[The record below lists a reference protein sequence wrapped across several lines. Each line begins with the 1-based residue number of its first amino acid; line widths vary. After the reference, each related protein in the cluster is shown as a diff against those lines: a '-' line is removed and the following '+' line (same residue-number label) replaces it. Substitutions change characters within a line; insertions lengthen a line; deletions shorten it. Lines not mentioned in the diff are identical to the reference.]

1 MIKDGEVVGHAPAT
15 KIFQFLRR
23 DVNKAFVEVTG
34 TKVNRDW
41 KFHAYGQ
48 LQSAFIHRMKDC
60 RLGLFTLQDTLSL
73 HSHHLHRPTCTSQ
86 SQQLQSILYEIL
98 SGWSFVIGGF
108 LGVEFRCWRFFWG
121 GVSLLEVFYKVKVQ
135 LGALLVAVV
144 RCWEVVALWR
154 LLIHGVNGS
163 ANPFQQL
170 WPL

>member
-48 LQSAFIHRMKDC
+48 SAFIHRMKDC

-73 HSHHLHRPTCTSQ
+73 HSHHCPACTSQ

-98 SGWSFVIGGF
+98 SGWSFVIRSFLGWSFVIGGF
-108 LGVEFRCWRFFWG
+108 FTR
-121 GVSLLEVFYKVKVQ
+121 
-135 LGALLVAVV
+135 
-144 RCWEVVALWR
+144 
-154 LLIHGVNGS
+154 
-163 ANPFQQL
+163 
-170 WPL
+170 

>member
-1 MIKDGEVVGHAPAT
+1 MHGCDKRWT
-15 KIFQFLRR
+15 CTCNQFLRR

-48 LQSAFIHRMKDC
+48 FAFIHRMKDC
-60 RLGLFTLQDTLSL
+60 RLALFTLQDTLSL
-73 HSHHLHRPTCTSQ
+73 HSHHCPTCT
-86 SQQLQSILYEIL
+86 ITIIAIHFECIK
-98 SGWSFVIGGF
+98 W
-108 LGVEFRCWRFFWG
+108 VEFRYWRF
-121 GVSLLEVFYKVKVQ
+121 FYKVKVQ

-144 RCWEVVALWR
+144 RCWEVVAHWR
-154 LLIHGVNGS
+154 LLINGVNGS